1 MWISYSDSEV
11 KVFHPLCEIALQKAL
26 KELRKDKEYEVIHH
40 QYTGSLEM
48 DFVIRHVTTG
58 KYICVIEVKRTPS
71 DVHSTRYQF
80 QAMSY
85 VQQNAG
91 QTEKPFYIL
100 TNLECAYSF
109 RYDVSKSKTF
119 QQVLKPGFE
128 TIGSFETD
136 SKEQF
141 AEKLSAYFKSKIEAF
156 LADDFD
162 YLVTLDQF
170 VSFMESIKNEKK
182 KWKSSLAVLLYEYIR
197 GSFTFINRR
206 GLNDIRLFR
215 NDVSKICNEGA
226 RVNFKDIFSYSE
238 KDFDNDVSIDSGL
251 LLNLFDFGEQN
262 VTGDSIANI
271 LHQIVSSGH
280 EHDGQVP
287 TDMELGRIV
296 SQLAFFVNGKLD
308 DDEFICDPAA
318 GSGSLL
324 SAAIDDFD
332 IQPRQILANDCNERL
347 VELLSLRLGLK
358 FANIVSKDNSP
369 TIETKNIA
377 DLDKKF
383 FDNVKIIVMNPP
395 FMAGINCVER
405 KNELYRAITQL
416 TNEQAES
423 NVGQMSLEVPFLEL
437 VTHLVNTGTTIA
449 CVFPKTHLIA
459 RGEEAKAIR
468 KFLLEKFGLCLVFSY
483 PGTEIFDEVTKDTC
497 VIVGR
502 AMNPTD
508 KITILSSYD
517 NIPDLDV
524 SRFSNVLKNE
534 LSSEFSPMMPGL
546 VGKCGT
552 RNELFDSI
560 EDGWRILNREM
571 AEAIAFVN
579 NTFRNSAKFAIYGAF
594 HFNSKRGVVANAG
607 GTDLLFFNS
616 RKELFENFKDKD
628 IVLKAGMRNAKKLNT
643 FIINGGDAKFLDSL
657 NTDPKLLNEIIEFY
671 IKLPQKVSKQ
681 QKKAKT
687 KEELIKI
694 AYKESKK
701 VFSKNSVLIP
711 RLIRST
717 GRVYLSEEPVFVS
730 TNFVVCTFR
739 DLKTAL
745 LFGSWVSTIFYQLIC
760 EVSSKDNEGLRKME
774 VVDIEKTYI
783 PVFSKLSEE
792 FCNKIE
798 KMKNSITFLDLRNI
812 KIRQI
817 DKIWAEVLFG
827 KDADSVLEEAAR
839 LLCFVVARRNP

>member
-11 KVFHPLCEIALQKAL
+11 KVFHPLCEFALQKAL

-119 QQVLKPGFE
+119 QQILQPGFE

-262 VTGDSIANI
+262 VSGDSIANI

-280 EHDGQVP
+280 EHDGEVP

-324 SAAIDDFD
+324 SSAIDFD
-332 IQPRQILANDCNERL
+332 IQPRQILANDWNERL

-468 KFLLEKFGLCLVFSY
+468 KFLLESFGLCLVFSY

-497 VIVGR
+497 VLVGR

-524 SRFSNVLKNE
+524 SRLSNVLKND
-534 LSSEFSPMMPGL
+534 LSSEFSPIMPGL
-546 VGKCGT
+546 VGKQVA
-552 RNELFDSI
+552 RKELFDSI
-560 EDGWRILNREM
+560 EDGWRTLNSEM
-571 AEAIAFVN
+571 SEAVDFVN
-579 NTFRNSAKFAIYGAF
+579 TFFRDSIVFDTMENFGFSM
-594 HFNSKRGVVANAG
+594 KRGNAG
-607 GTDLLFFNS
+607 NNGGSDLIFFDS
-616 RKELFENFKDKD
+616 REDLYNKFKDSS
-628 IVLKAGMRNAKKLNT
+628 IVLKTGMRNAKLNT
-643 FIINGGDAKFLDSL
+643 FALEEGDAKFLDCSANDSAL
-657 NTDPKLLNEIIEFY
+657 VDKILDFY
-671 IKLPQKVSKQ
+671 ISLPQRESRQ
-681 QKKAKT
+681 QRKKKT
-687 KEELIKI
+687 KAEWQNILVR
-694 AYKESKK
+694 ESRAAFPK
-701 VFSKNSVLIP
+701 FSVLIP
-711 RLIRST
+711 RAIRTT
-717 GRVYLSEEPVFVS
+717 GRVYYSAKPIFVS
-730 TNFVVCTFR
+730 TNLFVCAPK
-739 DLKTAL
+739 DKKTAIL
-745 LFGSWVSTIFYQLIC
+745 LASWMTTIFYQLIC
-760 EVSSKDNEGLRKME
+760 EISSKDNEGMRKME
-774 VVDIEKTYI
+774 GADIGKTFV
-783 PVFSKLSEE
+783 PDFSK
-792 FCNKIE
+792 IE
-798 KMKNSITFLDLRNI
+798 DGFYAKVLEQVKNITFLDLRNVE
-812 KIRQI
+812 IRQI
-817 DKIWAEVLFG
+817 DKIWAELLFD
-827 KDADSVLEEAAR
+827 KNAKSVLEEAAR
-839 LLCFVVARRNP
+839 LLSFVVARRNP

>member
-11 KVFHPLCEIALQKAL
+11 KVFHPLCEFALQKAL

-119 QQVLKPGFE
+119 QQILQPGFE

-262 VTGDSIANI
+262 VSGDSIANI

-280 EHDGQVP
+280 EHDGEVP

-324 SAAIDDFD
+324 SSAIDFD
-332 IQPRQILANDCNERL
+332 IQPRQILANDWNERL

-468 KFLLEKFGLCLVFSY
+468 KFLLESFGLCLVFSY

-497 VIVGR
+497 VLVGR

-524 SRFSNVLKNE
+524 SRLSNVLKND

-546 VGKCGT
+546 VGKQVA
-552 RNELFDSI
+552 RKELFDSI
-560 EDGWRILNREM
+560 EDGWRTLNSEM
-571 AEAIAFVN
+571 SEAVDFVN
-579 NTFRNSAKFAIYGAF
+579 TFFRDSIVFDTMENFGFSM
-594 HFNSKRGVVANAG
+594 KRGNAG
-607 GTDLLFFNS
+607 NNGGSDLIFFDS
-616 RKELFENFKDKD
+616 REDLYNKFKDSG
-628 IVLKAGMRNAKKLNT
+628 IVLKTGMRNAKLNT
-643 FIINGGDAKFLDSL
+643 FALEEGDAKFLDCSANDSAL
-657 NTDPKLLNEIIEFY
+657 VDKILDFY
-671 IKLPQKVSKQ
+671 ISLPQRESRQ
-681 QKKAKT
+681 QRKKKT
-687 KEELIKI
+687 KAEWQNILVR
-694 AYKESKK
+694 ESRAAFPK
-701 VFSKNSVLIP
+701 FSVLIP
-711 RLIRST
+711 RAIRTT
-717 GRVYLSEEPVFVS
+717 GRVYYSAKPIFVS
-730 TNFVVCTFR
+730 TNLFVCAPK
-739 DLKTAL
+739 DKKTAIL
-745 LFGSWVSTIFYQLIC
+745 LASWMTTIFYQLIC
-760 EVSSKDNEGLRKME
+760 EISSKDNEGMRKME
-774 VVDIEKTYI
+774 GADIGKTFV
-783 PVFSKLSEE
+783 PDFSK
-792 FCNKIE
+792 IE
-798 KMKNSITFLDLRNI
+798 DGFYAKVLEQVKNITFLDLRNVE
-812 KIRQI
+812 IRQI
-817 DKIWAEVLFG
+817 DKIWAEVLFD
-827 KDADSVLEEAAR
+827 KNAKSVLEEAAR